1 MKRLLEYILEAKL
14 PEIVKVNDK
23 SVEQDQVNGFCI
35 LKPGFLD
42 HEDDFKNMLMNNG
55 WRIMQTVRRTLTH
68 DEAEELYKMHKS
80 KKFYKDLCNYM
91 SSSDSICYMCY
102 KDCDNPIKDM
112 KTIKDMVRK
121 AWGIDDMKNG
131 MHSSDSLENVKR
143 EYKLVFENKYET
155 NDASK

>member
-1 MKRLLEYILEAKL
+1 MKRLLEYISEAKL

-55 WRIMQTVRRTLTH
+55 WRIMQTVRRTLSH

-91 SSSDSICYMCY
+91 SSSDSICCMCY

-121 AWGIDDMKNG
+121 AWGIDDMRNG

-155 NDASK
+155 DDSSK

>member
-1 MKRLLEYILEAKL
+1 MKTLLEYIIEATKQDQI
-14 PEIVKVNDK
+14 PDIVKVGDK

-35 LKPGFLD
+35 LKPEFLD
-42 HEDDFKNMLMNNG
+42 HEDDFKNMLVNNG
-55 WRIMQTVRRTLTH
+55 WRILQSVRRTLSH

-91 SSSDSICYMCY
+91 SSNDSICYMCY
-102 KDCDNPIKDM
+102 KDCDNPVKDM

-131 MHSSDSLENVKR
+131 MHSSDSLDNVKR
-143 EYKLVFENKYET
+143 EYKLVFENKY
-155 NDASK
+155 

>member
-1 MKRLLEYILEAKL
+1 MKHIYNYIIESN
-14 PEIVKVNDK
+14 ISDIIKVGDK

-35 LKPGFLD
+35 LKPEFLD
-42 HEDDFKNMLMNNG
+42 HEDDFKNMLTNNG
-55 WRIMQTVRRTLTH
+55 WRIIQTVRRTLTH
-68 DEAEELYKMHKS
+68 EEAEELYKMHKQ
-80 KKFYKDLCNYM
+80 KKFYKDLCDYM

-143 EYKLVFENKYET
+143 EYKLIFEHK
-155 NDASK
+155 ND

>member
-1 MKRLLEYILEAKL
+1 MKHIYNYIIESN
-14 PEIVKVNDK
+14 ISDIIKVGDK

-35 LKPGFLD
+35 LKPEFLE
-42 HEDDFKNMLMNNG
+42 HEDDFKNMLTNNG
-55 WRIMQTVRRTLTH
+55 WRIIQTVRRTLTH
-68 DEAEELYKMHKS
+68 EEAQELYKMHKQ
-80 KKFYKDLCNYM
+80 KKFYKDLCDYM

-143 EYKLVFENKYET
+143 EYKLIFEHK
-155 NDASK
+155 ND

>member
-1 MKRLLEYILEAKL
+1 MKHIYNYIIESN
-14 PEIVKVNDK
+14 ISDIIKVGDK

-35 LKPGFLD
+35 LKPEFLE
-42 HEDDFKNMLMNNG
+42 HEDDFKNMLTNNG
-55 WRIMQTVRRTLTH
+55 WRIIQTVRRTLTH
-68 DEAEELYKMHKS
+68 EEAEELYKMHKQ
-80 KKFYKDLCNYM
+80 KKFYKDLCDYM

-143 EYKLVFENKYET
+143 EYKLIFEHK
-155 NDASK
+155 ND

>member
-1 MKRLLEYILEAKL
+1 MKHIYNYIIESN
-14 PEIVKVNDK
+14 ISDIIKVGDK

-35 LKPGFLD
+35 LKPEFLE
-42 HEDDFKNMLMNNG
+42 HEDDFKNMLTNNG
-55 WRIMQTVRRTLTH
+55 WRIIQTVRRTLTH
-68 DEAEELYKMHKS
+68 EEAQELYKMHKQ
-80 KKFYKDLCNYM
+80 KKFYKDLCDYM
-91 SSSDSICYMCY
+91 SSSDSMCYMCY

-143 EYKLVFENKYET
+143 EYKLIFEHK
-155 NDASK
+155 ND